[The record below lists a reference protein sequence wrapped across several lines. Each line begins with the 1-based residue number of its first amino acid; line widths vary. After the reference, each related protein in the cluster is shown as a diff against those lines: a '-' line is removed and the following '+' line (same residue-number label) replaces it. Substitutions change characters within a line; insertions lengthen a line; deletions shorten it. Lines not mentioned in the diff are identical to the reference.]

1 MTTAHSNTEFNFVD
15 AVYRQESDPAYAGN
29 PFVEALPSLY
39 SLKELQR
46 KLAYLPRVSPEE
58 RTASAEQRL
67 VRLGELS
74 QACIP
79 LPRVVN
85 LAQSI
90 HKMLFDGYR
99 NRRPFTPTDRVNTQR
114 LYEAQQSGR
123 LTATGNH
130 HPASQ
135 LSMSLIG
142 TPGSGKSFILKKIAN
157 LFPPLIYHPDLGRWQ
172 VPFLFIEMSYDGAS
186 VYTLASQ
193 IFLALDRLMPGSGY
207 FRTYVDSKSIN
218 AERLC
223 MKALNV
229 AYELGVGMIVVDE
242 AQNSRSIGNH
252 IIDRKKPVRVASAKS
267 AENGLKK
274 LLITASNVGH
284 MPLLFT
290 GTMELQPTVAERAS
304 LARRKAGRGSATW
317 EPLTR
322 KAHDGSALSEFDVF
336 MRVLFEM
343 QWLPQPVTYDQAWS
357 DLFFEYTQGIPDF
370 MVKLFDSSQVSAIR
384 EDAQSLDPSH
394 VVKAFGEFRSVEA
407 TLKGLENRDEASLLN
422 LTDVFGLNPP
432 ELSQTSSPGHF
443 VRPQTVQKKPQS
455 VGLVERINEDFKNAK
470 RTKSGQNTTQEGPVP
485 MAIDGASLAGSDLRN
500 SLPVAESPLSPH
512 VN

>member
-1 MTTAHSNTEFNFVD
+1 MTPNHSNTDFNFVD
-15 AVYRQESDPAYAGN
+15 ANYRQEADPAYADN
-29 PFVEALPSLY
+29 PYVEALPSMY
-39 SLKELQR
+39 SLAELQR
-46 KLAYLPRVSPEE
+46 KLAYLPRVTPEE
-58 RTASAEQRL
+58 RMGSPEQRL
-67 VRLGELS
+67 VRLGELT
-74 QACIP
+74 QVCIP

-85 LAQSI
+85 LAQSM

-99 NRRPFTPTDRVNTQR
+99 NRRPFTPSDRTNTQR

-123 LTATGNH
+123 LTSAGTH

-157 LFPPLIYHPDLGRWQ
+157 LFPPLIFHPELGKWQ
-172 VPFLFIEMSYDGAS
+172 IPFLFIEMSYDGAS

-207 FRTYVDSKSIN
+207 FQTYVDSKSIN

-242 AQNSRSIGNH
+242 AQNRRSIGNH
-252 IIDRKKPVRVASAKS
+252 SVERRKTTPISSARS
-267 AENGLKK
+267 AESGLKK

-284 MPLLFT
+284 MPLLFS

-304 LARRKAGRGSATW
+304 MARRKAGRGSATW

-322 KAHDGSALSEFDVF
+322 RVPDGAGISEFDIF
-336 MRVLFEM
+336 MRVMFEM
-343 QWLPQPVTYDQAWS
+343 QWLPQPVDYDQDWS
-357 DLFFEYTQGIPDF
+357 DLFFERTQGVPDL
-370 MVKLFDSSQVSAIR
+370 MVKLFESTLVSAMR
-384 EDAQSLDPSH
+384 ANAQSLEPSH
-394 VVKAFGEFRSVEA
+394 VATAFEEFRSVEA

-422 LTDVFGLNPP
+422 LTDVFGLNPS
-432 ELSQTSSPGHF
+432 ELMQPASSRPLTRSRTTSKAPSA
-443 VRPQTVQKKPQS
+443 VE
-455 VGLVERINEDFKNAK
+455 LVERMNESFVNANK
-470 RTKSGQNTTQEGPVP
+470 RRSAP
-485 MAIDGASLAGSDLRN
+485 MQKDASPTPIEVDAAFLANSDLRKN
-500 SLPVAESPLSPH
+500 VPVAENPLSS
-512 VN
+512 VVT